1 MQNKAHER
9 FLELKGSGVWPEL
22 ATPGAA
28 AKPASGLVFVDGF
41 FRPELSVVP
50 DGLVCMPVEKALSSY
65 GVFLHNRWNKQL
77 PETDLYTA
85 ANLAFS
91 RGAFVYV
98 PPSVRASLRIVH
110 VHTGANLASPRLQ
123 LTVGKNSV
131 LNLVQVDNG
140 LSNGVI
146 DAALEAGSRLEL
158 LDSSAT
164 TFSLTATLKQDSEL
178 KALHTTRGGSRFS
191 AKVQLLEE
199 NSSALV
205 RALGIL
211 DGNSTAEVH
220 TLIEHIAPHCRS
232 RQHIKTALH
241 GTSRSRFEGKI
252 LVRPEAQKTE
262 AYQLNNNLLLSDT
275 AIARTQPNLEI
286 FADDVKASHGATVAQ
301 LQDEELFYLR
311 SRGLKSEEAKR
322 LLTEGFCRELIDEVH
337 DDALRQQL
345 VEAMHAVAR

>member
-1 MQNKAHER
+1 MQNKARDR
-9 FLELKGSGVWPEL
+9 FFELKGSAEWPEL

-28 AKPASGLVFVDGF
+28 AQAASGIVFVDGF

-50 DGLVCMPVEKALSSY
+50 EGIVCMPMDKALVSY

-91 RGAFVYV
+91 AGAFVYV
-98 PPSVRASLRIVH
+98 PPSVRVSVRVVH
-110 VHTGANLASPRLQ
+110 VHTGKNLASPRLQ
-123 LTVGKNSV
+123 LTVGKQASIS
-131 LNLVQVDNG
+131 LLQTDAG
-140 LSNGVI
+140 PSNCVV
-146 DAALEAGSRLEL
+146 DAALEAGSQLEL
-158 LDSSAT
+158 LDSSAGY
-164 TFSLTATLKQDSEL
+164 FSLLATLKRDSVL
-178 KALHTTRGGSRFS
+178 KCLHTTQGSSRFS

-211 DGNSTAEVH
+211 NDASTAEVH
-220 TLIEHIAPHCRS
+220 TLVEHIAPHCTS
-232 RQHIKTALH
+232 RQHIKMALQ
-241 GTSRSRFEGKI
+241 GNSKSRFEGKI

-275 AIARTQPNLEI
+275 AVARTQPNLEI

-337 DDALRQQL
+337 DGALREQL
-345 VEAMHAVAR
+345 VEAMHALA